1 MTTKDKAKGNEKMN
15 PNTEEINE
23 ETKETAEENAEETDT
38 EEASAERKAL
48 AEAVAETDKL
58 KKELAEKEDR
68 YLRTLAEYDNFRKR
82 TASEKSAIYSDT
94 VAEVVEKFLPVL
106 DHLERAVGVDTEGES
121 AKAVR
126 EGVEMVLR
134 SFRETLE
141 KLGVSEIEAEGK
153 TFDPAFHHAVM
164 KEEDPEKGENEI
176 TAVFQKGYTLGGKVI
191 RYAMVKV
198 AN

>member
-1 MTTKDKAKGNEKMN
+1 MVGAK
-15 PNTEEINE
+15 P
-23 ETKETAEENAEETDT
+23 TARSCN
-38 EEASAERKAL
+38 R
-48 AEAVAETDKL
+48 
-58 KKELAEKEDR
+58 
-68 YLRTLAEYDNFRKR
+68 
-82 TASEKSAIYSDT
+82 
-94 VAEVVEKFLPVL
+94 EVVWP
-106 DHLERAVGVDTEGES
+106 
-121 AKAVR
+121 KAVR

-153 TFDPAFHHAVM
+153 TFDPTYHHAVM